1 MKYSR
6 EKILLYLTVVA
17 GIIVIIEFM
26 AGSSIDEQMAKNA
39 VATSVVES
47 INKKLEEGRVA
58 EPLHKQITIAL
69 SPWKND
75 PFLERKFIREDGL
88 FASEQQKIES
98 NSEYIYSGYVKVG
111 NKIFSIINKREYAE
125 GEILEET
132 NLQVIKTE
140 TDKVTL
146 RDLDSPDDEPRLI
159 VIPIE
164 QEPLDQK
171 SAPPQ
176 REGTN

>member
-26 AGSSIDEQMAKNA
+26 SGPSTDEQVAKNA

-47 INKKLEEGRVA
+47 INKKLEEGRIS
-58 EPLHKQITIAL
+58 EPLHKQMTIAL

-88 FASEQQKIES
+88 FASKQQQIES
-98 NSEYIYSGYVKVG
+98 NSAYIYSGYVKVG

-132 NLQVIKTE
+132 NLKVIKTE

-146 RDLDSPDDEPRLI
+146 RDLDSPDDDPRLI

-171 SAPPQ
+171 NAPPQ
-176 REGTN
+176 RQGTN